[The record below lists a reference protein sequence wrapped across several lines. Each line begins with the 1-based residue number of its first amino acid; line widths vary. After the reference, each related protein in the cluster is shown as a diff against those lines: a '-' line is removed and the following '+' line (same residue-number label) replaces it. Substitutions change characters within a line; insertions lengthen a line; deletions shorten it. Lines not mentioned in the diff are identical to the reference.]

1 MRAASKDKS
10 DYQTDKYFLKL
21 EDIRKNSGE
30 SDTAGL
36 TNSEIYN
43 FLSLDSSLKEAINQA
58 HDYHL
63 HLRETLGNQILMK
76 TETSLVEY
84 LQKGFVNFYAPA
96 TINPYVA
103 ISAQGP
109 WIITSHGAVI
119 HDNGGYGML
128 GSGHGPEEI
137 VSSMSKNWVMA
148 NVMTASFSQQRFV
161 EALNKELGHT
171 RGSCPF
177 DRYICVNSGSESVSV
192 SLRIADVNSFAHT
205 SPGGKHEGKEIKLLA
220 VEHGFHGRTDRPA
233 QLSHSCKDGYDK
245 HLASFRDR
253 DNLYL
258 VPSNNIEALREIFD
272 HANKNNV
279 FIELMAIEPV
289 QGEGNPGQCVTREFY
304 DEARKLTKEHGSL
317 LLVDSIQAGFRG
329 QGCLS
334 VIDYEGFED
343 CEAPDLETWS
353 KALNAGQYP
362 LSVLGMNS
370 RASELYVN
378 GIYGNTMTT
387 NPRALETAVSVLES
401 ITPEL
406 RKNIRERGKEFVD
419 KLNVLMAD
427 FPEEILKVQGTGL
440 LCSAELRPEIPVVGF
455 DGIEPWCR
463 RRGLGVI
470 HGGINA
476 LRFTSHFGITSEEID
491 LIVSI
496 VREGI
501 INFKQTLN

>member
-30 SDTAGL
+30 CDTAGL

-43 FLSLDSSLKEAINQA
+43 FLSLDSSLKEAIDQA